1 MDPVHIS
8 LLLFFVYATEAQ
20 QLDCTGGG
28 VGPCMN
34 RICLVPGTTCID
46 TAAGEVCC
54 ENAKIVVPTTAAPVT
69 TTTAAACVDKLNPK
83 TGKSDC
89 PNVAYLCNNS
99 VYYTLMTEQCPKT
112 CNRCNGA
119 TAAPTAAP
127 PVSTCQDLVD
137 PRTGVSNCAQVAYL
151 CRNNLYMTLMQ
162 QQCRRTC
169 GYCT

>member
-28 VGPCMN
+28 VGP
-34 RICLVPGTTCID
+34 
-46 TAAGEVCC
+46 
-54 ENAKIVVPTTAAPVT
+54 
-69 TTTAAACVDKLNPK
+69 CVDKLNPK

-127 PVSTCQDLVD
+127 PGTTPPRQQITLVIWEN
-137 PRTGVSNCAQVAYL
+137 PMYG
-151 CRNNLYMTLMQ
+151 
-162 QQCRRTC
+162 
-169 GYCT
+169 